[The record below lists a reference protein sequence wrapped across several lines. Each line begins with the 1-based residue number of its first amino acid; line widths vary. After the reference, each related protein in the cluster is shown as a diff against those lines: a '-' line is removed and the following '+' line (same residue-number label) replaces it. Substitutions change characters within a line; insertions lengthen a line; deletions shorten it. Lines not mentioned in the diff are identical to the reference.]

1 MSMKIGVGGVPK
13 NVSNMWVGVDGVP
26 KKIKKAWIGVGGVP
40 KLFYSSLG
48 TPVVTKVTSD
58 GVVTWKV
65 AENAVSYVAEKYNG
79 SGWQQGSVVNAVEGE
94 DTLSY
99 TYATFGT
106 NITAVRVY
114 ARDSSGTKATSEE
127 FAVNWIKLTF
137 NANGGS
143 CDVSYYDR
151 VAGDEVGSL
160 PTATRSGY
168 TFDYWTAGSTSGS
181 RVYPTSAYSTNMTF
195 YAHWT
200 QNVVYY
206 TITLNGN
213 GGTSSQPSVRVASG
227 TTLNLSNYTA
237 TNSNTKTSATKG
249 ILGYTFKGWYTASS
263 GGSKVTSVTVTG
275 NKTYYAQYS
284 DYVILGKPVISSGVR
299 STKTVKWGA
308 VTGATKYKVF
318 KSSAASGA
326 TVYNSGYITTTSHT
340 FSSSSYM
347 TYVWVVAYNDANQ
360 EVQSDVYATKA

>member
-1 MSMKIGVGGVPK
+1 MSVKIGVGGTPK
-13 NVSNMWVGVDGVP
+13 NVSNMWVGVNNVP
-26 KKIKKAWIGVGGVP
+26 KKVKKAWIGVNGVP

-58 GVVTWKV
+58 GVLTWTA
-65 AENAVSYVAEKYNG
+65 AENATKYIAQKYDSINEVWYSG
-79 SGWQQGSVVNAVEGE
+79 SS
-94 DTLSY
+94 TTSTSY
-99 TYATFGT
+99 TYSTFNTT
-106 NITAVRVY
+106 NTKVRVI
-114 ARDSSGTKATSEE
+114 AKDDDGASSTS
-127 FAVNWIKLTF
+127 ADYDVDWIKLTF

-151 VAGDEVGSL
+151 IAGEEVGSL

-168 TFDYWTAGSTSGS
+168 TFDYWTAGSTGGS
-181 RVYPTSAYSTNMTF
+181 RVYPTSAYSVNMTL

-200 QNVVYY
+200 QDTVYY
-206 TITLNGN
+206 TITFNGN
-213 GGTSSQPSVRVASG
+213 GGTPSQSSVRVASG
-227 TTLNLSNYTA
+227 TTLSLSNYTA

-275 NKTYYAQYS
+275 NKTYYAQYNE
-284 DYVILGKPVISSGVR
+284 YVILGKPVISSSSK

-340 FSSSSYM
+340 FSSSANM
-347 TYVWVVAYNDANQ
+347 AYVWVVAYNDANQ
-360 EVQSDVYATKA
+360 EVQSDTYKTTA